1 LREGPQFHPMVR
13 TLLLSAGP
21 SPEPRLLTFSDQKIL
36 GRIPC
41 YSLALRCYSV
51 MHEIDRSITVTPV
64 VNESKT
70 PPKLSDS
77 EKAHRICSG
86 VKVVCT
92 VAVAVL
98 AAGRTGPA
106 APGSERADRL
116 HLLHVRCTALP
127 AQCSHAEWCGAR
139 FATPPTCAPVSG
151 VNTDDTRLP
160 WSNSAYMC
168 ALQ

>member
-13 TLLLSAGP
+13 TLLLSVCP

-36 GRIPC
+36 CRIPR
-41 YSLALRCYSV
+41 YSLELRCYSV
-51 MHEIDRSITVTPV
+51 MNEITVTPV

>member
-1 LREGPQFHPMVR
+1 MATQKCLCAKQSAASGWFPSQR
-13 TLLLSAGP
+13 T
-21 SPEPRLLTFSDQKIL
+21 K
-36 GRIPC
+36 
-41 YSLALRCYSV
+41 
-51 MHEIDRSITVTPV
+51 
-64 VNESKT
+64 
-70 PPKLSDS
+70 
-77 EKAHRICSG
+77 KAHCQWHWICSG

-127 AQCSHAEWCGAR
+127 AQRSHAEWCGAR

>member
-1 LREGPQFHPMVR
+1 MVR
-13 TLLLSAGP
+13 TLLLSVGL
-21 SPEPRLLTFSDQKIL
+21 SPRPRLLTFSDQKII
-36 GRIPC
+36 GRIPR

-51 MHEIDRSITVTPV
+51 LNDITVTPV

-70 PPKLSDS
+70 PPQLSDS

-116 HLLHVRCTALP
+116 HLPHVRCTALP
-127 AQCSHAEWCGAR
+127 ARCLRACMVHSAICHTTHVRTGFEREHPTTRVCLAR
-139 FATPPTCAPVSG
+139 TVLICAG
-151 VNTDDTRLP
+151 CNKR
-160 WSNSAYMC
+160 SAC
-168 ALQ
+168 AS

>member
-1 LREGPQFHPMVR
+1 MVR
-13 TLLLSAGP
+13 TLLLSVCP

-36 GRIPC
+36 CRIPR
-41 YSLALRCYSV
+41 YSLELRCYSV
-51 MHEIDRSITVTPV
+51 MNEIDRSITVTPV

-116 HLLHVRCTALP
+116 HLPHERGTALP
-127 AQCSHAEWCGAR
+127 AQCSHADWCGAR
-139 FATPPTCAPVSG
+139 C
-151 VNTDDTRLP
+151 
-160 WSNSAYMC
+160 M
-168 ALQ
+168 

>member
-1 LREGPQFHPMVR
+1 MREGPQFHPVVR
-13 TLLLSAGP
+13 TLLLSVSP
-21 SPEPRLLTFSDQKIL
+21 SSEPRLLTFSDQKIL
-36 GRIPC
+36 GRIPR

-51 MHEIDRSITVTPV
+51 MNEITAAPVV
-64 VNESKT
+64 VNESQT

-116 HLLHVRCTALP
+116 HLPHVRCTALP
-127 AQCSHAEWCGAR
+127 ARCLRACMVHSAICHTTHVRTGFRREHPTTRVCLAR
-139 FATPPTCAPVSG
+139 TVLTCARC
-151 VNTDDTRLP
+151 NE
-160 WSNSAYMC
+160 
-168 ALQ
+168 